1 MLEEKRKKEREMTE
15 SSAETHTSNGK
26 TFAPGDRIFHER
38 FGIGHI
44 EEIKPIGS
52 STMYIID
59 FGKQGKKAVDAAYS
73 NLKKF

>member
-1 MLEEKRKKEREMTE
+1 MKQ
-15 SSAETHTSNGK
+15 SPAGK
-26 TFAPGDRIFHER
+26 FFAQGDRIFHER
-38 FGIGHI
+38 FGIGYI
-44 EEIKPIGS
+44 EEIKAIGS